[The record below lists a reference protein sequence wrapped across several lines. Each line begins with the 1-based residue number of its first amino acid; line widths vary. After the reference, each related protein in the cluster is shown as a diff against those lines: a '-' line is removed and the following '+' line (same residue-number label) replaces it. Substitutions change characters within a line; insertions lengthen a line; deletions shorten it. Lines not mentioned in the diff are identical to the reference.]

1 MKSESI
7 NELASALV
15 KAQAQFSAI
24 PKGSTNPFFKS
35 KYAGLPE
42 VVSHTAPILS
52 ANGLAIS
59 QFIDGEYLGTDAL
72 VTYLIHESG
81 QFVSHV
87 MPLHLPKNDPQ
98 GQGSAV
104 TYARRYAYMS
114 ALGLVADEDD
124 DGNKASAQRPS
135 APAKKKEPTPLD
147 NMRELLGKKFE
158 SPADRKKYVE
168 GIVGREIASLNDLS
182 TAEVV
187 GVTLELS

>member
-1 MKSESI
+1 MQSSEI
-7 NELASALV
+7 NELAKALV
-15 KAQAQFSAI
+15 SAQAQFSAI

-42 VVSHTAPILS
+42 VVSHTAPILF

-59 QFIDGEYLGTDAL
+59 QFIDGEFLGADAL

-81 QFVSHV
+81 QFIGHV

-124 DGNKASAQRPS
+124 DGNKASQQK
-135 APAKKKEPTPLD
+135 PATKKPAEPTPLD
-147 NMRELLGKKFE
+147 NLRTELNKKFE
-158 SPADRKKYVE
+158 SPAERKSYVE
-168 GIVGREIASLNDLS
+168 
-182 TAEVV
+182 EVV
-187 GVTLELS
+187 GHSIKALTELTTAEIAGVLLNLA